1 MRVMRAVLSFAAAL
15 LLLANTST
23 YAATLLGVNGQALV
37 NRGSGYGLA
46 ANGMELNPGDMVVV
60 NSGGAALIS
69 YPDGCTVPVQVGAVV
84 TITDI
89 SPCATMTTGAVE
101 GPATG
106 LNGTLLVTGAVVV
119 AAGGVGLALALKSSK
134 DKPASP

>member
-1 MRVMRAVLSFAAAL
+1 
-15 LLLANTST
+15 
-23 YAATLLGVNGQALV
+23 VNGQALV

-69 YPDGCTVPVQVGAVV
+69 YPDGCTVPVQVGAIV
-84 TITDI
+84 TVSDI

-101 GPATG
+101 TGPATG

-119 AAGGVGLALALKSSK
+119 AAGGVALALALKSSN